1 MLRKPIVRNFDLY
14 YVCCYIYI
22 CTVLYVSIIILYVM
36 ELLQIKFGIFEY
48 TREATILQVETKSIP
63 EGLLFTRLVVLRLNV
78 PVNNFSVTVY
88 KG

>member
-1 MLRKPIVRNFDLY
+1 
-14 YVCCYIYI
+14 
-22 CTVLYVSIIILYVM
+22 M

-88 KG
+88 KGQSRISETNFT